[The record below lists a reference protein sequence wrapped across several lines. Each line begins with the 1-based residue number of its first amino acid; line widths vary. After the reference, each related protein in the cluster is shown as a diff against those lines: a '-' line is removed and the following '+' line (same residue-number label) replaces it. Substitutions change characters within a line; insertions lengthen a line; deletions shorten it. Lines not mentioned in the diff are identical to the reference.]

1 MPPKVSRETGS
12 IVVSRAR
19 APMTERAGAIPACCK
34 ANKFARGKREVLI
47 IGRIPPDAIVEVKDH
62 RASSCT

>member
-1 MPPKVSRETGS
+1 MRHLGDVSAS
-12 IVVSRAR
+12 PSRDLLD
-19 APMTERAGAIPACCK
+19 

-62 RASSCT
+62 RSSSCT